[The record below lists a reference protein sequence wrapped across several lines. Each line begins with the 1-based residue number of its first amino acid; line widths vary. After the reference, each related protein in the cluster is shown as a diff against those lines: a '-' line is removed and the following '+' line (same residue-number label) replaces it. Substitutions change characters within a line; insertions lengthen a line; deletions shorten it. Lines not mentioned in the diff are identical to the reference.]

1 MKESKKGRIRNVLDV
16 TRQFSSH
23 HTSAYAAQAAYFFLL
38 SLIPIIILLLTLVQ
52 FTPVTEED
60 VMQAVLQVFP
70 SSVADRHACD
80 AGLQPVGLDHPV
92 YHTDGAVVGGKRRTL
107 HDVRPELCI

>member
-23 HTSAYAAQAAYFFLL
+23 HTSAYAAQAAYFFVL

-60 VMQAVLQVFP
+60 VMHGMTTPIPQRTPQKF
-70 SSVADRHACD
+70 
-80 AGLQPVGLDHPV
+80 
-92 YHTDGAVVGGKRRTL
+92 YHQKLGSTCTWTTRLT
-107 HDVRPELCI
+107 